1 MHEGHRFI
9 VEAAARLAAQLPP
22 QTMELVAAVIQNTDK
37 TVSLSPRT
45 RITQSVSQPHHRSLA
60 SRFFD
65 DWQANAHSVS
75 PEAVALALRTA
86 SHVHKSG
93 EENEVVELV
102 WTGPDPDA
110 VPFRRTEQAVLQV
123 LDSATKRITLV
134 SFAVYH
140 IPYVRDALV
149 RAAGRG
155 VKISVIV
162 ETPDR
167 LEGENEYSTLR
178 ALGEEVASCS
188 TVYYWP
194 VDKRQKAVGNKL
206 GILHVKC
213 AVADGHWLFLSSA
226 NLTEYAF
233 TVNMEL
239 GVLVTGGKL
248 PRQVEEAFDKLI
260 RTRVLEHV
268 GRDRP

>member
-1 MHEGHRFI
+1 MDKSQRFI
-9 VEAAARLAAQLPP
+9 VEAAAGLAAQLPP
-22 QTMELVAAVIQNTDK
+22 QTLELVAKIIQDADQ
-37 TVSLSPRT
+37 SILPSPRT
-45 RITQSVSQPHHRSLA
+45 RVTQSISQPHHRSLA
-60 SRFFD
+60 SRFLD
-65 DWQANAHSVS
+65 DWRTNAHSVS

-86 SHVHKSG
+86 SHVHKSD

-110 VPFRRTEQAVLQV
+110 VPFRRTEQAILQV
-123 LDSATKRITLV
+123 LDSAARRITLV

-140 IPYVRDALV
+140 IPHVRDALV

-155 VKISVIV
+155 VKINVVV
-162 ETPDR
+162 ETPDK
-167 LEGENEYSTLR
+167 LQGENEYSTLQ

-194 VDKRQKAVGNKL
+194 PDQRQKAVGGKL

-213 AVADGHWLFLSSA
+213 AVADSQWLFLSSA
-226 NLTEYAF
+226 NLTQYAF
-233 TVNMEL
+233 TINMEL

-248 PRQVEEAFDKLI
+248 PRQVEENFDKLI
-260 RTRVLEHV
+260 RTAMLVSV
-268 GRDRP
+268 